1 MLAVNFGHFHHHHP
15 HHHTRTVVHHHH
27 DHHSHHN
34 AGGGLLLG
42 GLLLGAVAGAAI
54 ANNNNNNNNN
64 NAQVVYSPPAQT
76 VHPQQVQQFAPH
88 QAQARQHAVQVMG
101 APQTVQPVYNAP
113 VAQAVAAPTVAIA
126 NCVACQAPIQFT
138 RTGAACQVRCYNCPT
153 VNTFY

>member
-1 MLAVNFGHFHHHHP
+1 MNFGHFHHPHH

-54 ANNNNNNNNN
+54 ANNNNNSSHS
-64 NAQVVYSPPAQT
+64 AQVVYSPPAQT
-76 VHPQQVQQFAPH
+76 VHPQQFAMH
-88 QAQARQHAVQVMG
+88 QAQARQHNVQVMG
-101 APQTVQPVYNAP
+101 APHTVQPVYNAS
-113 VAQAVAAPTVAIA
+113 VAPSMPAPAVAIA

-138 RTGAACQVRCYNCPT
+138 RTGAAAQVRCYNCPT

>member
-1 MLAVNFGHFHHHHP
+1 MNFGHFHHPHH

-54 ANNNNNNNNN
+54 ANNNNNSSHS
-64 NAQVVYSPPAQT
+64 AQVVYSPPAQT
-76 VHPQQVQQFAPH
+76 VHPQQFAMH
-88 QAQARQHAVQVMG
+88 QAQARQHNVQVMG
-101 APQTVQPVYNAP
+101 APHIVQPVYNAP
-113 VAQAVAAPTVAIA
+113 VAPSMPAPAVAIA

-138 RTGAACQVRCYNCPT
+138 RTGAAAQVRCYNCPT
-153 VNTFY
+153 VNTF